1 MSGFLIKPEL
11 PYCKGCGHHLIV
23 RNTVKALEALGASPL
38 DVVLVTDIGCH
49 GVVDGNFATHTVH
62 GLHGRSVALAAGI
75 AMSLPPHEGPGTP
88 RPYVIVYIGD
98 GGATIGLQHILEAAR
113 MNVDLT
119 VVVHNNMLYGMTGGQ
134 PSGLTPTGFRTVLTP
149 QGYPLPH
156 HDLPRLVLDAGVP
169 FAARVVGLGDFS
181 GVLRQALEVEG
192 FALVEVL
199 EICVSYGA
207 KLNPGLRL
215 SAGTATPEGDSPRG
229 EAGPPSGS
237 RLEELAR
244 EANYEPGIWRGPSRP
259 AFRLSRRE
267 TSSLLD
273 VPAIPCRYASPLEG
287 RMTLILAGSAGEG
300 IQQAAELLAQAAMAS
315 GLYVTK
321 KGSYPVTVG
330 VGFSAAEVVLSR
342 TPVLYHGV
350 PQPDAVI
357 VTSADGLANQR
368 ERIRRMTGG
377 ILWLDASL
385 PVPETGAE
393 VRVADF
399 RGRAGARNAALY
411 ALLTFLR
418 ETGVIPAD
426 AFLETVRE
434 SPIGKHVDL
443 SGW

>member
-1 MSGFLIKPEL
+1 MSRFLTRPEL

-23 RNTVKALEALGASPL
+23 RNTVKALEALGAAPL

-49 GVVDGNFATHTVH
+49 GIVDGNFATHTVH

-75 AMSLPPHEGPGTP
+75 AMGLPPEKK
-88 RPYVIVYIGD
+88 VIVYIGD

-119 VVVHNNMLYGMTGGQ
+119 VVLHNNMLYGMTGGQ
-134 PSGLTPTGFRTVLTP
+134 PSGLTPTGFRTLLTP
-149 QGYPLPH
+149 QGYPFPH
-156 HDLPRLVLDAGVP
+156 HDLPRLVLDAGAP

-181 GVLRQALEVEG
+181 DLLRQALEVEG

-199 EICVSYGA
+199 EICVSYGV
-207 KLNPGLRL
+207 KMNPDLRL
-215 SAGTATPEGDSPRG
+215 K
-229 EAGPPSGS
+229 
-237 RLEELAR
+237 ELAR
-244 EANYEPGIWRGPSRP
+244 QAGYEPGVWTGPSRP
-259 AFRLSRRE
+259 SFRPSRRE

-273 VPAIPCRYASPLEG
+273 VPALSRRYASPLKE

-300 IQQAAELLAQAAMAS
+300 VQQAAELLAQAAMAA
-315 GLYVTK
+315 GLHATK
-321 KGSYPVTVG
+321 KGRYPVTVG
-330 VGFSAAEVVLSR
+330 VGFSTAEVVLSR
-342 TPVLYHGV
+342 APVLYHGV
-350 PQPDAVI
+350 HQPDAVI

-368 ERIRRMTGG
+368 ERICRMTGG

-393 VRVADF
+393 VRVVDF

-418 ETGVIPAD
+418 ETEVIPAD

>member
-1 MSGFLIKPEL
+1 MSRFLVKSEL
-11 PYCKGCGHHLIV
+11 PYCKGCGHHLVV

-49 GVVDGNFATHTVH
+49 GIVDGNFATHTVH

-75 AMSLPPHEGPGTP
+75 AMGLPPEKK
-88 RPYVIVYIGD
+88 VIVYIGD

-134 PSGLTPTGFRTVLTP
+134 PSGLTPPGFRTVLTP
-149 QGYPLPH
+149 HGYPLPH
-156 HDLPRLVLDAGVP
+156 HDLPRLVLDAGAP

-181 GVLRQALEVEG
+181 DVLRQALEREG

-199 EICVSYGA
+199 EICVSYGV
-207 KLNPGLRL
+207 KMNPDLRL
-215 SAGTATPEGDSPRG
+215 KELAQ
-229 EAGPPSGS
+229 EAG
-237 RLEELAR
+237 
-244 EANYEPGIWRGPSRP
+244 YEPGVWTGPPRP
-259 AFRLSRRE
+259 VFRPSRRE
-267 TSSLLD
+267 TPSLLEIPA
-273 VPAIPCRYASPLEG
+273 VPAGYSSPLEG
-287 RMTLILAGSAGEG
+287 RMALILAGSAGEG
-300 IQQAAELLAQAAMAS
+300 VQQAAELLAQAAMAA
-315 GLYVTK
+315 GLYATK

-330 VGFSAAEVVLSR
+330 VGFSTAEILLSR
-342 TPVLYHGV
+342 TPIFYHGV
-350 PQPDAVI
+350 PQPDVMV

-377 ILWLDASL
+377 ILWLDGSL

-411 ALLTFLR
+411 ALLTVLR
-418 ETGVIPAD
+418 EIGVIPPE
-426 AFLETVRE
+426 AFLETVRA
-434 SPIGKHVDL
+434 SPIGRHIDL

>member
-1 MSGFLIKPEL
+1 MSRFLTRPEL

-23 RNTVKALEALGASPL
+23 RNTVKALEALDVAPL

-49 GVVDGNFATHTVH
+49 GIVDGNFATHTVH

-75 AMSLPPHEGPGTP
+75 AMGLPPGKK
-88 RPYVIVYIGD
+88 VIVYIGD

-113 MNVDLT
+113 MNVDVT

-134 PSGLTPTGFRTVLTP
+134 PSGLTPTGFRTILTP
-149 QGYPLPH
+149 QGYSLPH
-156 HDLPRLVLDAGVP
+156 HDLPRLVLDAGAP

-181 GVLRQALEVEG
+181 DVLRQALEGEG

-199 EICVSYGA
+199 EICVSYGV
-207 KLNPGLRL
+207 KMNPDLRL
-215 SAGTATPEGDSPRG
+215 K
-229 EAGPPSGS
+229 
-237 RLEELAR
+237 ELAQQ
-244 EANYEPGIWRGPSRP
+244 AGYEPGIWTGPSRP
-259 AFRLSRRE
+259 PFRPSRRE

-273 VPAIPCRYASPLEG
+273 VPAISRRSASSLEG

-300 IQQAAELLAQAAMAS
+300 VQQAAELLAQAAIAA
-315 GLYVTK
+315 GLHVTK

-330 VGFSAAEVVLSR
+330 VGFSTGEVVLSR
-342 TPVLYHGV
+342 APVLYHGV
-350 PQPDAVI
+350 PRPDVVI

-377 ILWLDASL
+377 VLWLDASL

-393 VRVADF
+393 VRVVDF
-399 RGRAGARNAALY
+399 RGQAGARNAALY

-418 ETGVIPAD
+418 ETQVIPAD
-426 AFLETVRE
+426 TFLETVRE
-434 SPIGKHVDL
+434 SPIGKYVDMT
-443 SGW
+443 GW

>member
-1 MSGFLIKPEL
+1 MSRFLTRPEL

-23 RNTVKALEALGASPL
+23 RNTVKALEALDAAPL

-49 GVVDGNFATHTVH
+49 GIVDGNFATHTVH

-75 AMSLPPHEGPGTP
+75 AMGLPPGKK
-88 RPYVIVYIGD
+88 VIVYIGD

-113 MNVDLT
+113 MNVDVT

-156 HDLPRLVLDAGVP
+156 HDLPRLVLDAGAP
-169 FAARVVGLGDFS
+169 FTARVVGLGDFS
-181 GVLRQALEVEG
+181 DVLRQALEVEG

-199 EICVSYGA
+199 EICVSYGV
-207 KLNPGLRL
+207 KMNPDLRL
-215 SAGTATPEGDSPRG
+215 K
-229 EAGPPSGS
+229 
-237 RLEELAR
+237 ELAQQ
-244 EANYEPGIWRGPSRP
+244 AGYEPGIWTGPSRP
-259 AFRLSRRE
+259 PFRPSRRE

-273 VPAIPCRYASPLEG
+273 VPAISRRFTSPLEG

-300 IQQAAELLAQAAMAS
+300 VQQAAELLAQAAIAA
-315 GLYVTK
+315 GLHATK

-330 VGFSAAEVVLSR
+330 VGFSTGEVVLSR
-342 TPVLYHGV
+342 VPVLYHGV
-350 PQPDAVI
+350 PRPDAVI

-377 ILWLDASL
+377 VLWLDASL

-393 VRVADF
+393 VRVVDF

-418 ETGVIPAD
+418 ETQVIPAD

-434 SPIGKHVDL
+434 SPIGKYVDV

>member
-1 MSGFLIKPEL
+1 MSRFLTRPEL

-23 RNTVKALEALGASPL
+23 RNTVKALEALGAAPL

-49 GVVDGNFATHTVH
+49 GIVDGNFATHTVH

-75 AMSLPPHEGPGTP
+75 AMGLPPEKK
-88 RPYVIVYIGD
+88 VIVYIGD

-113 MNVDLT
+113 MNVDVT

-156 HDLPRLVLDAGVP
+156 HDLPRLVLDAGAP

-181 GVLRQALEVEG
+181 DVLRQALEVEG

-199 EICVSYGA
+199 EICVSYGV
-207 KLNPGLRL
+207 KMNPDLRL
-215 SAGTATPEGDSPRG
+215 K
-229 EAGPPSGS
+229 
-237 RLEELAR
+237 ELAQQ
-244 EANYEPGIWRGPSRP
+244 AGYEPGVWTGPSRP
-259 AFRLSRRE
+259 SFRSSRWE
-267 TSSLLD
+267 TPSLLD
-273 VPAIPCRYASPLEG
+273 VSAVSCRYASPLEG

-300 IQQAAELLAQAAMAS
+300 VQQAAELLAQAAMAA
-315 GLYVTK
+315 GLHVTK

-330 VGFSAAEVVLSR
+330 VGFSVAEVVLSR
-342 TPVLYHGV
+342 TPIFYHGV
-350 PQPDAVI
+350 HQPDAII

-377 ILWLDASL
+377 VLWLDASL

-393 VRVADF
+393 VRVVDF

-434 SPIGKHVDL
+434 SPVGKHVDL

>member
-1 MSGFLIKPEL
+1 MSRFLTRPEL

-23 RNTVKALEALGASPL
+23 RNTVKALEALGAAPL

-49 GVVDGNFATHTVH
+49 GIVDGNFATHTVH

-75 AMSLPPHEGPGTP
+75 AMGLPPEKK
-88 RPYVIVYIGD
+88 VIVYIGD

-113 MNVDLT
+113 MNVDVT

-156 HDLPRLVLDAGVP
+156 HDLPRLVLDAGAP

-181 GVLRQALEVEG
+181 DVLRQALEVEG

-199 EICVSYGA
+199 EICVSYGV
-207 KLNPGLRL
+207 KMNPDLRL
-215 SAGTATPEGDSPRG
+215 K
-229 EAGPPSGS
+229 
-237 RLEELAR
+237 ELAQQ
-244 EANYEPGIWRGPSRP
+244 AGYEPGVWTGPSRP
-259 AFRLSRRE
+259 SFRSSRWE

-273 VPAIPCRYASPLEG
+273 VSAVSCRYASPLEG

-300 IQQAAELLAQAAMAS
+300 VQQAAELLAQAAMAA
-315 GLYVTK
+315 GLHVTK

-330 VGFSAAEVVLSR
+330 VGFSVAEVVLSR
-342 TPVLYHGV
+342 TPIFYHGV
-350 PQPDAVI
+350 HQPDAII

-377 ILWLDASL
+377 VLWLDASL

-393 VRVADF
+393 VRVVDF

-434 SPIGKHVDL
+434 SPVGKHVDL

>member
-1 MSGFLIKPEL
+1 MSRFLTRPEL

-23 RNTVKALEALGASPL
+23 RNTVKALEALDVAPL

-49 GVVDGNFATHTVH
+49 GIVDGNFATHTVH

-75 AMSLPPHEGPGTP
+75 AMGLPPGKK
-88 RPYVIVYIGD
+88 VIVYIGD

-113 MNVDLT
+113 MNVDVT

-134 PSGLTPTGFRTVLTP
+134 PSGLTPTGFRTILTP
-149 QGYPLPH
+149 QGYSLPH
-156 HDLPRLVLDAGVP
+156 HDLPRLVLDAGAP

-181 GVLRQALEVEG
+181 DVLRQALEGEG

-199 EICVSYGA
+199 EICVSYGV
-207 KLNPGLRL
+207 KMNPDLRL
-215 SAGTATPEGDSPRG
+215 K
-229 EAGPPSGS
+229 
-237 RLEELAR
+237 ELAQQ
-244 EANYEPGIWRGPSRP
+244 AGYEPGIWTGPSRP
-259 AFRLSRRE
+259 PFRPSRRE

-273 VPAIPCRYASPLEG
+273 VPAISRRSASSLEG

-300 IQQAAELLAQAAMAS
+300 VQQAAELLAQAAIAA
-315 GLYVTK
+315 GLHVTK

-330 VGFSAAEVVLSR
+330 VGFSTGEVVLSR
-342 TPVLYHGV
+342 APVLYHGV
-350 PQPDAVI
+350 PRPDAVI

-377 ILWLDASL
+377 VLWLDASL

-393 VRVADF
+393 VRVVDF
-399 RGRAGARNAALY
+399 RGQAGARNAALY

-418 ETGVIPAD
+418 ETQVIPAD
-426 AFLETVRE
+426 TFLETVRE
-434 SPIGKHVDL
+434 SPIGKYVDMT
-443 SGW
+443 GW